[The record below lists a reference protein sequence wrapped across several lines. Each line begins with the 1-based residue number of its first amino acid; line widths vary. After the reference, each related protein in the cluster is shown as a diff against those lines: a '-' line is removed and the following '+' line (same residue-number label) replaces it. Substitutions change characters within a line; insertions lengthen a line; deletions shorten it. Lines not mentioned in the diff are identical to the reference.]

1 MRNLEYTP
9 VSSIFC
15 EKELKPA
22 VFGIRQE
29 DLTGEVVGVIRRIYA
44 KASGKDIARKSKTL
58 SPSSPRVDFKL
69 HPDAIKTAAS
79 WGRSIEHV
87 SGSEVSTSTKLVV
100 EYDLRTDLITF
111 KLDPGKDISRE
122 NRGEKM
128 GNKFNSLLGKYL
140 LRRGIAVQAEY

>member
-15 EKELKPA
+15 EKELKPV

-29 DLTGEVVGVIRRIYA
+29 DLTGEIMGVIRRIYA
-44 KASGKDIARKSKTL
+44 KASGKDIIRKRKTL
-58 SPSSPRVDFKL
+58 SPSSPSVDFKL

-79 WGRSIEHV
+79 WGRSIEHI
-87 SGSEVSTSTKLVV
+87 SGSEVSTSTKLVIGYNLV
-100 EYDLRTDLITF
+100 ADLIVF
-111 KLDPGKDISRE
+111 KLDHGEDISRE

-128 GNKFNSLLGKYL
+128 ENKFNSLLGKYL
-140 LRRGIAVQAEY
+140 LRKGIAVWSEY